1 MSTTN
6 TNITPIENVH
16 IAILGPISAGK
27 STLLNALSCDTMSEM
42 KRKRTT
48 MTPQIYNIVYDPKII
63 TPSEEIARLNKEAND
78 RILFLRERGEY
89 NHANMI
95 EACNYNISPLPD
107 FIDLP
112 DKKATYSILDMPG
125 LNDQGSAIFTDFIKH
140 HSNKID
146 VYILVFDINS
156 SLNTTDEVNI
166 INLVIEQ
173 VKKNQH
179 GYIHVL
185 INKADDITY
194 ADNGTFEFTNEEL
207 KELYEQAE
215 RTVADLFTKAGIHRY
230 GSKDIMN
237 KSGKKVLPD
246 VKFMYSISPI
256 CASQAYVYRTIK
268 YNPEGHIEES
278 AIDPIIINE
287 VGKKELQKL
296 KGIEMKRKFM
306 YGLLQNDGSNIYSD
320 GMRDTGYTLF
330 RNHLADIADRYPYI
344 IGHHIEND
352 VMNYMKSPIKNVYDT
367 LEYLYSQFLR
377 YQLLSNSC
385 TGLTLSNLENIIL
398 SEIEKVNAYIKAG
411 VKTYIGDTV
420 EKCDKNIS
428 LFGKFCNYIKE
439 IFGIGKGDN
448 IKSTIEDIKE
458 QRLLLLNNE
467 LRNKPFN
474 ISIFTELFDTGK
486 LDYTAFET
494 SINNLTSQF
503 KFSDVLV
510 PVARITR
517 NDMRYLTT
525 IMTHHWKFFSFT
537 NPMFNQASVF
547 KCDRTQF
554 KDIETYIKYMYLI
567 NIKSPITSPKFN
579 TSKFEEFD
587 DLCQHLMILDDV
599 IINILNSDYDIEDV
613 VETVESTESTVEDML
628 ATAKANSQA
637 VEDMIATAKANSS
650 NRTKELLDNGSQK
663 KTVARKAP
671 SAKN

>member
-1 MSTTN
+1 MATA
-6 TNITPIENVH
+6 NITPIENVH

-63 TPSEEIARLNKEAND
+63 TPSEEIARLNKEANE
-78 RILFLRERGEY
+78 RILSLRERGEY

-95 EACNYNISPLPD
+95 QACNYNISPLPD

-112 DKKATYSILDMPG
+112 DKKSTYSILDMPG

-140 HSNKID
+140 HSHNID

-194 ADNGTFEFTNEEL
+194 SDDGKFEFTNEEL

-215 RTVADLFTKAGIHRY
+215 RTITELFNKSGIYRY
-230 GSKDIMN
+230 GSNEIMN
-237 KSGKKVLPD
+237 KSRKKVKSD
-246 VKFMYSISPI
+246 VKYMYSISPI

-268 YNPEGHIEES
+268 YNPNGHIEES

-306 YGLLQNDGSNIYSD
+306 YGLLQNDSSNIYSD

-330 RNHLADIADRYPYI
+330 RNHLANIADRYPYI

-352 VMNYMKSPIKNVYDT
+352 VVNYMKNPIKNIDET
-367 LEYLYSQFLR
+367 LTFLYGQFLR
-377 YQLLSNSC
+377 YQLLFNECNSAIIP
-385 TGLTLSNLENIIL
+385 NLENIIL
-398 SEIEKVNAYIKAG
+398 GEIEKVNAYIKAG

-420 EKCDKNIS
+420 DKCEKNIS
-428 LFGKFCNYIKE
+428 LFGKFCNFVKD
-439 IFGIGKGDN
+439 IFGIDKGDN
-448 IKSTIEDIKE
+448 IKSSIEDIKE
-458 QRLLLLNNE
+458 QRLTLLNNE
-467 LRNKPFN
+467 LRTKPFDIN
-474 ISIFTELFDTGK
+474 IFTELYNTGK
-486 LDYTAFET
+486 LDYTAFDT

-503 KFSDVLV
+503 KFSDVLI
-510 PVARITR
+510 PVSRITN

-547 KCDRTQF
+547 KCDRTLF
-554 KDIETYIKYMYLI
+554 NDIDSYVKYMFLI
-567 NIKSPITSPKFN
+567 NIKPPVTSPKFN
-579 TSKFEEFD
+579 TSKFEEFNE
-587 DLCQHLMILDDV
+587 LCQHLMILDDV
-599 IINILNSDYDIEDV
+599 IINMLNTDHNSVNSSVDSSVDSTTDSSAENNKHIDN
-613 VETVESTESTVEDML
+613 TVS
-628 ATAKANSQA
+628 
-637 VEDMIATAKANSS
+637 DMIATARANVANKTNEFVNNS
-650 NRTKELLDNGSQK
+650 NYK
-663 KTVARKAP
+663 KGKLNC
-671 SAKN
+671 KNR